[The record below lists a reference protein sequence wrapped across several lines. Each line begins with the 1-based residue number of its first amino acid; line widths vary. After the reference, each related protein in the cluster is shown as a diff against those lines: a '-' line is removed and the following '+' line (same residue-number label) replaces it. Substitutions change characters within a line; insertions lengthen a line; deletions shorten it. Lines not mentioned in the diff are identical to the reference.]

1 MSDVLKYKEL
11 VIKTLFVVV
20 DENIGK
26 RKQLVI
32 GADHLEP
39 HPGSQTERGYDGDEN
54 DEERDAAHG
63 HFLGVLLVREMNTA
77 FKSVVRLNG

>member
-1 MSDVLKYKEL
+1 MDVLKFKEL
-11 VIKTLFVVV
+11 VIKTLLVVD

-32 GADHLEP
+32 VAEHLEP
-39 HPGSQTERGYDGDEN
+39 HPCSQAERGYDCN
-54 DEERDAAHG
+54 DCDDERDAAHR
-63 HFLGVLLVREMNTA
+63 HFLGLLLVREMHTV